1 MLCDL
6 ATPPNEYRLYMA
18 HKLII
23 FIFLLIQLQTSLA
36 HPPGLSSTDITVK
49 PDGLDIK
56 ITFAVQDIEA
66 FVTMDTDGDAEVTDA
81 ELNAA
86 TRPIAHYVTQEFK
99 ILADGQEIKAITTNK
114 VSFDK
119 QNNAIVELTA
129 PDKPSVSI
137 GVISKLLSKL
147 PPDHK
152 QYVTIKDASGHE
164 LGKKMLT
171 QKVNTLEISLN
182 DSAPATSAPESHPT
196 STFTDFL
203 KLGVEHILTGYD
215 HLLFLFS
222 LLVVT
227 RSFWPAIKIIT
238 FFTIAHS
245 ITLALAGM
253 SIVDLSSNI
262 VEPLIAATIIY
273 VGLENIIRK
282 DKVTTFQ
289 RCVLTFFF
297 GLIHGFGFAG
307 VLREMDISSIETGI
321 LVPLFSFNL
330 GVELGQITVAA
341 IVLPLIWWLHGKA
354 QVSKYLVPVG
364 SILTCFAGGYWLL
377 ERTVLS

>member
-1 MLCDL
+1 
-6 ATPPNEYRLYMA
+6 MA
-18 HKLII
+18 IKII
-23 FIFLLIQLQTSLA
+23 SFIFLLVQLQIGYA
-36 HPPGLSSTDITVK
+36 HPPGLSSADLTVK
-49 PDGLDIK
+49 PDGLDAK

-66 FVTMDTDGDAEVTDA
+66 FVPMDTDEDAEVTDA

-86 TRPIAHYVTQEFK
+86 KPHIADYVANDLN
-99 ILADGQEIKAITTNK
+99 ILLDGKETKANTVNK

-119 QNNAIVELTA
+119 QNNTTVELNYPGTL
-129 PDKPSVSI
+129 STSI
-137 GVISKLLSKL
+137 SFESKFLSKL
-147 PPDHK
+147 PTDHK
-152 QYVTIKDASGHE
+152 QYVTVKDVGGHE
-164 LGKKMLT
+164 LGKKLLT
-171 QKVNTLEISLN
+171 QKSSTLEISLK
-182 DSAPATSAPESHPT
+182 SAVAPEATENHST

-203 KLGVEHILTGYD
+203 KLGIEHILTGYD

-245 ITLALAGM
+245 ITLALAGLN
-253 SIVDLSSNI
+253 IVDIPSSI
-262 VEPLIAATIIY
+262 VEPLIAATIVY

-282 DKVTTFQ
+282 DKVTTKQ
-289 RCVLTFFF
+289 RCILTFFF

-307 VLREMDISSIETGI
+307 VLREMGISSIETGI

-341 IVLPLIWWLHGKA
+341 IVLPLIWWLHGQA
-354 QVSKYLVPVG
+354 RISRFLVPVG
-364 SILTCFAGGYWLL
+364 SVLTCIAGGYWLL

>member
-1 MLCDL
+1 MGII
-6 ATPPNEYRLYMA
+6 RLIS
-18 HKLII
+18 L
-23 FIFLLIQLQTSLA
+23 IFLLFQVQVVSA
-36 HPPGLSSTDITVK
+36 HPPGLSSADITVK
-49 PDGLDIK
+49 PDTLDLK
-56 ITFAVQDIEA
+56 VTFSAQDIEA
-66 FVTMDTDGDAEVTDA
+66 FVPMDTDGDAEVSDD
-81 ELNAA
+81 ELGNA
-86 TRPIAHYVTQEFK
+86 TFRIARFVASNVT
-99 ILADGQEIKAITTNK
+99 ILGDGKEIKANGSNSVRFDNK
-114 VSFDK
+114 
-119 QNNAIVELTA
+119 NNAI
-129 PDKPSVSI
+129 I
-137 GVISKLLSKL
+137 GLHYPGTPKATVGIQSKLLDKL

-152 QYVTIKDASGHE
+152 QYVSVVDANGKE

-171 QKVNTLEISLN
+171 QKANTLELSLTTN
-182 DSAPATSAPESHPT
+182 TAPASENHAT

-253 SIVDLSSNI
+253 NIVNISSSI
-262 VEPLIAATIIY
+262 VEPLIAATIVY

-282 DKVTTFQ
+282 DKVTTKQ
-289 RCVLTFFF
+289 RCILTFFF

-307 VLREMDISSIETGI
+307 VLREMGISSIETGI

-330 GVELGQITVAA
+330 GVELGQITVASV
-341 IVLPLIWWLHGKA
+341 VLPLIWWLH
-354 QVSKYLVPVG
+354 SKEKISQYLVPVG
-364 SILTCFAGGYWLL
+364 SVLTCLAGGYWLL
-377 ERTVLS
+377 ERTILS

>member
-1 MLCDL
+1 MKF
-6 ATPPNEYRLYMA
+6 RL
-18 HKLII
+18 ISI
-23 FIFLLIQLQTSLA
+23 IFLLIQLQPAFA

-49 PDGLDIK
+49 PDKLDVK
-56 ITFAVQDIEA
+56 VTFAIQDIEA
-66 FVTMDTDGDAEVTDA
+66 FVTMDTDGDADVTDA
-81 ELNAA
+81 ELEAA
-86 TRPIAHYVTQEFK
+86 KPHIANYVASELK
-99 ILADGQEIKAITTNK
+99 ILLDGTETKANATNK

-119 QNNAIVELTA
+119 LNNTTIELNF
-129 PDKPSVSI
+129 PGNPKSSI
-137 GVISKLLSKL
+137 GIESKLLGKL
-147 PPDHK
+147 PADHK
-152 QYVTIKDASGHE
+152 EYITVKDAVGHE

-171 QKVNTLEISLN
+171 PKANTLEINLETN
-182 DSAPATSAPESHPT
+182 AAPANENQPT

-253 SIVDLSSNI
+253 NLVDIPSSII
-262 VEPLIAATIIY
+262 EPLIAATIVY
-273 VGLENIIRK
+273 VGLENIVRK
-282 DKVTTFQ
+282 DKVTTKQ
-289 RCVLTFFF
+289 RCILTFFF

-307 VLREMDISSIETGI
+307 VLREMGISSIETGI

-330 GVELGQITVAA
+330 GVELGQITVAS
-341 IVLPLIWWLHGKA
+341 IVLPLIWWLHGKETID
-354 QVSKYLVPVG
+354 KYLVPVG
-364 SILTCFAGGYWLL
+364 SVLTCLAGGYWLL
-377 ERTVLS
+377 ERTILS